1 MSNVSSLLAALAD
14 AARANRK
21 DEFDRLERELLSN
34 FDGGFDGMPDPVHE
48 SYLEIDRLWPVVPDG
63 AIRAAESRRRV
74 VRVSLTANDE
84 AWLRQLGTDADRS
97 ASAVLSACLRLIRD
111 DAQLESRVAELL
123 RSRPGVR

>member
-34 FDGGFDGMPDPVHE
+34 FEGGFDGMPEPVYE
-48 SYLEIDRLWPVVPDG
+48 SYLEIDRLWPVLPDG
-63 AIRAAESRRRV
+63 ALRATASHRRV
-74 VRVSLTANDE
+74 VRVSLTATDE

-97 ASAVLSACLRLIRD
+97 ASAVLSACLRVIRD
-111 DAQLESRVAELL
+111 EAQLESRVAKLL
-123 RSRPGVR
+123 RARPGVR